1 MGNYLNIKRIKKR
14 KIAIFLFLIM
24 HQFTINAH
32 SLNFG
37 NFDQVL
43 SNKNNPHNRN
53 NKIFKN
59 LLVENINNGDSIL
72 TVEDINDLEKFV
84 DETFDPNNFD
94 NFKNQPK
101 NLPLIENN
109 PDSIEKEVKNQEI
122 KDKKSKKK

>member
-32 SLNFG
+32 ALNFG

-84 DETFDPNNFD
+84 DETFDQNNFD
-94 NFKNQPK
+94 NQTK
-101 NLPLIENN
+101 NLPLINN
-109 PDSIEKEVKNQEI
+109 NSRLIEKEIINYQSMI
-122 KDKKSKKK
+122 LNLFPN